1 MLKKLLMKILRRVM
15 LPLFEAL
22 THRTQTPSINQQIQ
36 TSLMTQ
42 WILAKRQNV
51 KVFSEI
57 QDAGFR
63 CYSEFEE
70 DGIILYLLSL
80 IDARDRTVVEMCCGS
95 GDECMAANLII
106 NHGFKG
112 HLFEGDK
119 FRVRNAKNFFS
130 RQKDCRC
137 VKPNITHAWITKSNV
152 NDLITASGV
161 AGEVDVFSLDVD
173 GNDYHI
179 WEAIDVIQPRICVFE
194 THDIVPTDLAVT
206 VPYSDD
212 FVAMD
217 KTGAEKDFR
226 SASLAAMDK
235 LSRSKGYTLVGSHKH
250 GFNVFYVRND
260 LLNQFL
266 PTPTLESIHDNEW
279 TRDGQKN
286 RWPLVKEFP
295 WVEV

>member
-22 THRTQTPSINQQIQ
+22 THRTQTPSVNQQIQ

-112 HLFEGDK
+112 HLFEGDIDRTQFCYIAELAEEHPRPAWNMGK
-119 FRVRNAKNFFS
+119 
-130 RQKDCRC
+130 
-137 VKPNITHAWITKSNV
+137 TH
-152 NDLITASGV
+152 L
-161 AGEVDVFSLDVD
+161 
-173 GNDYHI
+173 
-179 WEAIDVIQPRICVFE
+179 C
-194 THDIVPTDLAVT
+194 
-206 VPYSDD
+206 
-212 FVAMD
+212 
-217 KTGAEKDFR
+217 
-226 SASLAAMDK
+226 
-235 LSRSKGYTLVGSHKH
+235 
-250 GFNVFYVRND
+250 
-260 LLNQFL
+260 
-266 PTPTLESIHDNEW
+266 
-279 TRDGQKN
+279 TRRMVCG
-286 RWPLVKEFP
+286 PLV
-295 WVEV
+295 